1 MDRKGFNFY
10 KSYYEVYQEL
20 TTHKDKVAFID
31 ALLNK
36 QFKGVDPQGLTGMAK
51 FAYISQRHSI
61 DQQVNGYLDKKGIK
75 INTPTEGGAEGGT
88 QPPSQGGTQGGV
100 NPPSQ
105 QEKGKEKGKG
115 KEQEKEQ
122 LKGLVMAFDSKDF
135 LQAWDLWVSY
145 RKEINKRI
153 RGLKSAQGQ
162 QNKLAKLSGG
172 DPTKA
177 VNIIMQSIENN
188 WVGLFDLK
196 TETNEQQTNTPDELK
211 AVVNRLVERHN
222 ARNGA

>member
-1 MDRKGFNFY
+1 
-10 KSYYEVYQEL
+10 
-20 TTHKDKVAFID
+20 
-31 ALLNK
+31 
-36 QFKGVDPQGLTGMAK
+36 
-51 FAYISQRHSI
+51 
-61 DQQVNGYLDKKGIK
+61 
-75 INTPTEGGAEGGT
+75 
-88 QPPSQGGTQGGV
+88 
-100 NPPSQ
+100 
-105 QEKGKEKGKG
+105 
-115 KEQEKEQ
+115 
-122 LKGLVMAFDSKDF
+122 MAFDSKEF
-135 LQAWDLWVSY
+135 LEAWEQWTNY

-153 RGLKSAQGQ
+153 RGLRAAQGQ

-196 TETNEQQTNTPDELK
+196 TENNEQQTNTPDELK

>member
-1 MDRKGFNFY
+1 MNWKDQIDKAHKGQTGFFKQLENIN
-10 KSYYEVYQEL
+10 KMVKLKHIGPRVKAVLQQNVTSRDDDNKLTAIIWHREL
-20 TTHKDKVAFID
+20 LDKGID
-31 ALLNK
+31 ANK
-36 QFKGVDPQGLTGMAK
+36 LT
-51 FAYISQRHSI
+51 
-61 DQQVNGYLDKKGIK
+61 
-75 INTPTEGGAEGGT
+75 
-88 QPPSQGGTQGGV
+88 
-100 NPPSQ
+100 
-105 QEKGKEKGKG
+105 
-115 KEQEKEQ
+115 
-122 LKGLVMAFDSKDF
+122 
-135 LQAWDLWVSY
+135 
-145 RKEINKRI
+145 
-153 RGLKSAQGQ
+153 AQGQ